1 MFYVNK
7 TELGLLKIDDHKW
20 KNGIYNFTALHAG
33 LFSVCRLKGKNH
45 AQKRCETLLMY
56 YCELLLYKRFFIESV
71 ENVLFR
77 STDAH
82 LILKEAAA
90 ERPDAGEDEVELVPL
105 LGTVGRSVLCRE

>member
-1 MFYVNK
+1 MTTN
-7 TELGLLKIDDHKW
+7 G

-56 YCELLLYKRFFIESV
+56 YCELLLYKKRFFIESV

-77 STDAH
+77 STDVH

-105 LGTVGRSVLCRE
+105 LGTVGRRVLGRE